1 MAGWGN
7 VAENSLTRFSRHFFH
22 CSFVPLGRRERI
34 VIRKLLR
41 LRSSFTLIELLV
53 VIAIIGVLI
62 ALLLPAVQKVRE
74 AANRIQCANNCKQI
88 GLAIHNFHDTNGRF
102 PTTPIAGWG
111 DLPDAKNGV
120 DWGIAYGPD
129 NQPLGVK
136 NQTAGFHF
144 QILPYIEQGNLYTT
158 SNNNGLTG
166 ADSNVWTFQSAGMNP
181 DPRWP
186 PGTWFTMV
194 STATGPVER
203 AVVRIY
209 ACPSRR
215 AAQQIQTW
223 RNDSTSTNGG
233 NNFPIGFSD
242 YAAVRSSPV
251 PMAQLSGGGYDP
263 GAGDGHADWGA
274 WAYTVI
280 PSEARRSVIGPQ
292 QTKNTFAN
300 VKDGTSNTMVV
311 AEKWVPPG
319 DYQGG
324 GEDDQGI
331 YYRSEDDN
339 VRNTGLNQNTDG
351 WKSGLSNPA
360 PDTDKLGDR
369 WGNHFWGSYYI
380 FGSAHPAGVNA
391 VFADGSVHMVK
402 FGIEPQVFNALGR
415 QDDGTNL
422 HVSDDY

>member
-1 MAGWGN
+1 M
-7 VAENSLTRFSRHFFH
+7 L
-22 CSFVPLGRRERI
+22 
-34 VIRKLLR
+34 RKFLR
-41 LRSSFTLIELLV
+41 LRIGFTLIELLV

-88 GLAIHNFHDTNGRF
+88 GLAVHNFHDTYGRF
-102 PTTPIAGWG
+102 PTAPIPGWG
-111 DLPDAKNGV
+111 DLPDFPTNNGV

-136 NQTAGFHF
+136 NQCAGFLF
-144 QILPYIEQGNLYTT
+144 QILPFIEQSNLYNT

-166 ADSNVWTFQSAGMNP
+166 KDSNVWTFQSIGAPP
-181 DPRWP
+181 DSRWP

-194 STATGPVER
+194 STPTGPVER

-215 AAQQIQTW
+215 SAQQVQTW
-223 RNDSTSTNGG
+223 RNDSSSSGG
-233 NNFPIGFSD
+233 NNYPIGFSD

-251 PMAQLSGGGYDP
+251 PMAQLSTGAYDP
-263 GAGDGHADWGA
+263 GAPDHADWGA
-274 WAYTVI
+274 WAFTFI
-280 PSEARRSVIGPQ
+280 PWEARRSVIGPMM
-292 QTKNTFAN
+292 TKNTFAN
-300 VKDGTSNTMVV
+300 VKDGTSNTMVI

-319 DYQGG
+319 DYAGG

-339 VRNTGLNQNTDG
+339 VRNTGLDQNTDG
-351 WKSGLSNPA
+351 WRSGLSNPA

-369 WGNHFWGSYYI
+369 WANQYYGSYYL

-391 VFADGSVHMVK
+391 VFADGSVHQVK
-402 FGIEPQVFNALGR
+402 FGIDPQVFNALGR
-415 QDDGTNL
+415 QDDGTTL